1 MDATIG
7 QPTRSV
13 TTVDPQ
19 QRQAALAD
27 ARRQATQNALQSA
40 EAGQARKAEQLDFVR
55 TVLERAV
62 GANTKLSI
70 EKRDNLATFIYRA
83 IDRDSGEVVKE
94 WPPVHF
100 AQMLNENGAADQMIA
115 ETLQGL
121 TIDEQA

>member
-7 QPTRSV
+7 QLAQRV

-27 ARRQATQNALQSA
+27 ARRQATQTALQSA
-40 EAGQARKAEQLDFVR
+40 EAGQARKAKQLDFVR

-94 WPPVHF
+94 WPPVQF
-100 AQMLNENGAADQMIA
+100 AQMLKENGAADQMIA
-115 ETLQGL
+115 EALQGL
-121 TIDEQA
+121 TVDEQA